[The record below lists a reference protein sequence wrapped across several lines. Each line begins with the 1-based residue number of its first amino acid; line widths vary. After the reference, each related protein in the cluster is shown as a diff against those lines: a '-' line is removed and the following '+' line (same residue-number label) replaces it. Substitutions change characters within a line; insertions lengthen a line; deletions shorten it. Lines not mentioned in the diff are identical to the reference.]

1 LVGGRT
7 GLKLEEVGR
16 GRRELR
22 NEEFGELC
30 VGEGDGVMEGEMDG
44 SVTYIGVERI

>member
-1 LVGGRT
+1 LRNIEI
-7 GLKLEEVGR
+7 EEVGR
-16 GRRELR
+16 GRRKLR

-44 SVTYIGVERI
+44 SVAFMGVKRN